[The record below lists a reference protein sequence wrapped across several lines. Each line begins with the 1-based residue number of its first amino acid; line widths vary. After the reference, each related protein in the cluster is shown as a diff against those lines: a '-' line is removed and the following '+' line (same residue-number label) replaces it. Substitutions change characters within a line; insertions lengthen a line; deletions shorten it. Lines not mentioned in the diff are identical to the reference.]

1 MIIKN
6 SDERLIVIGD
16 FRLLPGCNNVD
27 QKEWEN
33 LFKSRKINDSDVKVK
48 LYDIDKL
55 PKGIKV
61 ISVKKDDKELFEFAE
76 LPEKTREEIVAETY
90 NIATLEKWIM
100 EEPENSLK
108 YIMEKRI
115 AGIKN
120 NEITDVKTY
129 GKPSNHV

>member
-6 SDERLIVIGD
+6 NDERLIVIEG
-16 FRLLPGCNNVD
+16 FRLLPGCNDVD

-33 LFKSRKINDSDVKVK
+33 LFKLRKVNDSEVKVK

-55 PKGIKV
+55 PKGIQV
-61 ISVKKDDKELFEFAE
+61 ISIKKDDKELFEFAE
-76 LPEKTREEIVAETY
+76 LPEKERRNIIDNTY
-90 NIATLEKWIM
+90 NIKTLEKWIM

-115 AGIKN
+115 DGIKK

-129 GKPSNHV
+129 GKPNGHV